1 MKGKQKQEI
10 ENLAGEIYEACGKY
24 LDTLTNIYKIFYGEA
39 HLDNKKSSCYK
50 DEFLQR
56 LMKTFK
62 EKLTG
67 LREVYEEIQKS
78 YWGVENSSNDEI
90 SDYVDRIIENSKTIT
105 VSLSFDYFIFL
116 TETIYKNVSKCA
128 EKHRIDLQQSRGAI
142 METGASLIDAIKRLL
157 NYEIK
162 QDEKRASTIKRNKR

>member
-1 MKGKQKQEI
+1 MEDKQKQDI

-39 HLDNKKSSCYK
+39 NFDNEESPCYK
-50 DEFLQR
+50 DEFLRR
-56 LMKTFK
+56 LMKTFRR
-62 EKLTG
+62 KLTR
-67 LREVYEEIQKS
+67 LRKVYEEIQEAYKR
-78 YWGVENSSNDEI
+78 VKNSSNDKI
-90 SDYVDRIIENSKTIT
+90 SGYVNRIIESSKTIT
-105 VSLSFDYFIFL
+105 VSLSFDYFIFF

-142 METGASLIDAIKRLL
+142 METGSSLIDAIKRLL

-162 QDEKRASTIKRNKR
+162 QDEKRASAIKRNKR

>member
-1 MKGKQKQEI
+1 MKDKQKQEA
-10 ENLAGEIYEACGKY
+10 ENLAGEVYEACGKY
-24 LDTLTNIYKIFYGEA
+24 LDTLSDIYKVFKGEA
-39 HLDNKKSSCYK
+39 NLDNEESSCYK

-62 EKLTG
+62 KRLTRLGKVYQKIQEAHEK
-67 LREVYEEIQKS
+67 IK
-78 YWGVENSSNDEI
+78 NSSNDTI

-105 VSLSFDYFIFL
+105 VSLTPDYFIFL

-128 EKHRIDLQQSRGAI
+128 EKHRIDLQKSRGAI
-142 METGASLIDAIKRLL
+142 METGTSLINAIKKLL

-162 QDEKRASTIKRNKR
+162 QDEERASTIK